1 MRVALRKHRWRS
13 IRRLGRAAAIVF
25 AALFALQAS
34 VAVAHTHLNLADA
47 PRTDAAAADLLAGG
61 DAPNAPEPV
70 ESKHPC
76 ETCLAAAA
84 LAHAPPSSAIEPA
97 LPSWAAFVFAV
108 IPDFG
113 VAQSHAFVPLGARAP
128 PISL

>member
-1 MRVALRKHRWRS
+1 MRDALRKYRWTS
-13 IRRLGRAAAIVF
+13 IRGLGRAAAIVF

-34 VAVAHTHLNLADA
+34 VAVAHTHVNLD
-47 PRTDAAAADLLAGG
+47 DAARAGAVAADISGG
-61 DAPNAPEPV
+61 DASNAPAPA

-84 LAHAPPSSAIEPA
+84 LAHAPPASAIEPA
-97 LPSWAAFVFAV
+97 LPSSAAFVFAV
-108 IPDFG
+108 VPDLG
-113 VAQSHAFVPLGARAP
+113 VAQSRAFVPLGARAP